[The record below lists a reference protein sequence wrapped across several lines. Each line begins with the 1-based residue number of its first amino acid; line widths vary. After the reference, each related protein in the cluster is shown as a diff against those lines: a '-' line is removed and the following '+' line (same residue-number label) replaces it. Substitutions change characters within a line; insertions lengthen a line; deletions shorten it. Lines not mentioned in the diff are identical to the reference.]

1 MIIEYAIFFALI
13 GFCLLLFF
21 LSERQ
26 YKPRQHT
33 PRDKCESPIER
44 RLYDGLLARGYSPL
58 TQVPC
63 GKYRIDIAL
72 VSHKLAIEADGKA
85 FHSSPQQKARDK
97 RRDAFL
103 RNNGWRV
110 MRFSG
115 RQIFRELNSVLDR
128 IEKEISS

>member
-1 MIIEYAIFFALI
+1 M
-13 GFCLLLFF
+13 
-21 LSERQ
+21 
-26 YKPRQHT
+26 
-33 PRDKCESPIER
+33 
-44 RLYDGLLARGYSPL
+44 
-58 TQVPC
+58 
-63 GKYRIDIAL
+63 
-72 VSHKLAIEADGKA
+72 SHKLAIEADGKA